1 MVVLGIED
9 GKVIKVVEVSAR
21 LRVCRDLRDF
31 WGADLTKRSL
41 AYSMSQAATL
51 FTAKPHTKI
60 NLWQLDFMQL
70 TAVY

>member
-21 LRVCRDLRDF
+21 LRVRRDLRDF

-41 AYSMSQAATL
+41 ALVPYSLSQAATS
-51 FTAKPHTKI
+51 FTTKPHMSIEDK
-60 NLWQLDFMQL
+60 FM
-70 TAVY
+70 AA

>member
-21 LRVCRDLRDF
+21 LRVRRDLKDF

-41 AYSMSQAATL
+41 ALQSEPGSHFIYR
-51 FTAKPHTKI
+51 
-60 NLWQLDFMQL
+60 
-70 TAVY
+70 